1 MLNKSLSLTKI
12 LENLLRVMWWH
23 ADKRETISRKKNGKT
38 KRAKGLGGKTREE
51 MGKGIKMTA
60 LRLQRGLEGGWGP
73 HNPGLP
79 SEVKI

>member
-1 MLNKSLSLTKI
+1 M
-12 LENLLRVMWWH
+12 MWWH
-23 ADKRETISRKKNGKT
+23 ADKRETISRKKTHDKT

-60 LRLQRGLEGGWGP
+60 LRLQRGMEGGWGP